1 MEEIKEIKINIPKG
15 YEIDEENSTF
25 SCIKFKKRSEVN
37 IWKDINYLTGCT
49 ISFDSSLCA
58 LGKTRNKSDNVNI
71 FRLKKHAKAAL
82 ALAQI
87 SQLMPYYGGEI
98 TDEKWSN
105 DEWKYSISIDN
116 KGIINNISM
125 VHLKEIIAF
134 HTEEQRDKFLSF
146 PENVKL
152 IKDLYMVD

>member
-1 MEEIKEIKINIPKG
+1 MEEIKEIKINIPDG

-25 SCIKFKKRSEVN
+25 NCIKFKKKQIN
-37 IWKDINYLTGCT
+37 IWKDLKNITGVY
-49 ISFDSSLCA
+49 ISTFSKFNPVKEPTDSTNIDL
-58 LGKTRNKSDNVNI
+58 NVFKSE
-71 FRLKKHAKAAL
+71 KYAKSAL

-98 TDEKWSN
+98 TDKEWSN

-125 VHLKEIIAF
+125 VHIKEIIAF

-146 PENVKL
+146 PENIQL

>member
-1 MEEIKEIKINIPKG
+1 
-15 YEIDEENSTF
+15 
-25 SCIKFKKRSEVN
+25 
-37 IWKDINYLTGCT
+37 
-49 ISFDSSLCA
+49 
-58 LGKTRNKSDNVNI
+58 
-71 FRLKKHAKAAL
+71 
-82 ALAQI
+82 
-87 SQLMPYYGGEI
+87 MPYYGGEI
-98 TDEKWSN
+98 TDEEWSN